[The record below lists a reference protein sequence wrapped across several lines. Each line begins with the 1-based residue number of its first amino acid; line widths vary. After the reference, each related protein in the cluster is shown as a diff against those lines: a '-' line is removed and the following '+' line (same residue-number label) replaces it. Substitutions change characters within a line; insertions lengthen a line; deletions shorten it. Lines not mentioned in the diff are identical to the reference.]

1 MNGKAII
8 LLLAIVSAGS
18 MGITSQ
24 AFGAG
29 YGDYDAPYRY
39 YDGDR
44 DETGYSH
51 GVHEKINERV
61 LLFNTDSDTY
71 DHESVISIDG
81 LLNRDDTSSAVTI
94 VVSGPMILIPN
105 TVADEV
111 SEFGVAAEIY
121 TPMSIVYI
129 NQVPVS
135 SDGSFSDTVNTASAM
150 MKYDGDYKIK
160 ATYSTNDSHGLVNYF
175 KYVTLVDGVEVSSFS
190 TPWTMA
196 GHEDEHHHEEVFD
209 LASEVDYSIS
219 GGHVESVS
227 ANVNGNSLVVSIHD
241 AEDGGELTITL
252 PGDIITPFN
261 DGTFFVL
268 VNDEESDDA
277 SQSGNTVTVPFD
289 ADATTIEI
297 IGTHVVP
304 EFGTIAAII
313 LAVAITSIIVLSAK
327 TKLSIM
333 PKL

>member
-1 MNGKAII
+1 MNSKAII
-8 LLLAIVSAGS
+8 LFLAIVSVGG

-24 AFGAG
+24 AFADHHAPT
-29 YGDYDAPYRY
+29 GDQQVPIDF
-39 YDGDR
+39 
-44 DETGYSH
+44 S
-51 GVHEKINERV
+51 
-61 LLFNTDSDTY
+61 TDSDTY
-71 DHESVISIDG
+71 DHNSVIEIDG
-81 LLNRDDTSSAVTI
+81 KVSNTSRGTDVT
-94 VVSGPMILIPN
+94 VVVTGPM
-105 TVADEV
+105 
-111 SEFGVAAEIY
+111 G
-121 TPMSIVYI
+121 IVQI
-129 NQVPVS
+129 DQIAIS
-135 SDGSFSDTVNTASAM
+135 SDGSFSTTINTASAM
-150 MKYDGDYKIK
+150 MKYDGEYKIK
-160 ATYSTNDSHGLVNYF
+160 ATYGTQDLSAYVYVNLVG
-175 KYVTLVDGVEVSSFS
+175 GVEAGSMS
-190 TPWTMA
+190 
-196 GHEDEHHHEEVFD
+196 GHEEHDDGHHDETYD

-219 GGHVESVS
+219 GGHVESVT

-252 PGDIITPFN
+252 PGDVITPFN

-289 ADATTIEI
+289 ADASTIEI
-297 IGTHVVP
+297 VGTHVVP

>member
-8 LLLAIVSAGS
+8 LLLAIVSVGS

-71 DHESVISIDG
+71 DHESVISING
-81 LLNRDDTSSAVTI
+81 LVNRDDLSSAVTI
-94 VVSGPMILIPN
+94 IVSGPMILIPPPTN
-105 TVADEV
+105 EV
-111 SEFGVAAEIY
+111 MQQGTAAKIY
-121 TPMSIVYI
+121 APMSIVYI
-129 NQVPVS
+129 NQVSVS

-175 KYVTLVDGVEVSSFS
+175 EYVTLVDGVEIGSMS
-190 TPWTMA
+190 
-196 GHEDEHHHEEVFD
+196 GHEEHDDGHHHEEVID

-219 GGHVESVS
+219 GGHVESVT
-227 ANVNGNSLVVSIHD
+227 ANVNGNSLVVAIHD

-252 PGDIITPFN
+252 PSDIITPFN

-289 ADATTIEI
+289 ADASTIEI
-297 IGTHVVP
+297 VGTHVVP

>member
-1 MNGKAII
+1 MNSKAII
-8 LLLAIVSAGS
+8 LFLAIVSVGG

-24 AFGAG
+24 AFA
-29 YGDYDAPYRY
+29 DHHMHSEDQ
-39 YDGDR
+39 
-44 DETGYSH
+44 
-51 GVHEKINERV
+51 GVP
-61 LLFNTDSDTY
+61 LQFSTDSDTY
-71 DHESVISIDG
+71 DHNSVIEIDG
-81 LLNRDDTSSAVTI
+81 SVDNPARGSDVTF
-94 VVSGPMILIPN
+94 VVSGPM
-105 TVADEV
+105 
-111 SEFGVAAEIY
+111 G
-121 TPMSIVYI
+121 IV
-129 NQVPVS
+129 QVDQLSV
-135 SDGSFSDTVNTASAM
+135 DDHGSFSTTINTASAM
-150 MKYDGDYKIK
+150 MKYDGEYKIK
-160 ATYSTNDSHGLVNYF
+160 AIYGTNDISHVVYVNLV
-175 KYVTLVDGVEVSSFS
+175 GGMEAGS
-190 TPWTMA
+190 MA
-196 GHEDEHHHEEVFD
+196 GHEEHHEEEVLD

-219 GGHVESVS
+219 GGNVDGVT

-252 PGDIITPFN
+252 PSDVITPFN

-277 SQSGNTVTVPFD
+277 SQDGNTITVPFD
-289 ADATTIEI
+289 ADATTVEI

>member
-1 MNGKAII
+1 
-8 LLLAIVSAGS
+8 

-24 AFGAG
+24 AFADHHPVDFGTDQA
-29 YGDYDAPYRY
+29 DPLIF
-39 YDGDR
+39 
-44 DETGYSH
+44 S
-51 GVHEKINERV
+51 
-61 LLFNTDSDTY
+61 TDSDTY
-71 DHESVISIDG
+71 DHSSVITIDG
-81 LLNRDDTSSAVTI
+81 SVSNTARGTDVTF
-94 VVSGPMILIPN
+94 VVTGPMGIVQ
-105 TVADEV
+105 VA
-111 SEFGVAAEIY
+111 
-121 TPMSIVYI
+121 
-129 NQVPVS
+129 QVPIS
-135 SDGSFSDTVNTASAM
+135 SDGSFVTTINTANPM
-150 MKYDGDYKIK
+150 MKYDGQYKIK
-160 ATYSTNDSHGLVNYF
+160 ATYGTQDLNAVVYVNLVGGLEAGS
-175 KYVTLVDGVEVSSFS
+175 L
-190 TPWTMA
+190 A
-196 GHEDEHHHEEVFD
+196 GHEGHDEGHHEEVYD

-219 GGHVESVS
+219 GGHVEGVA

-252 PGDIITPFN
+252 PSDVITPFN

-277 SQSGNTVTVPFD
+277 SQDGNTITVPFD

-327 TKLSIM
+327 TRLSIM